1 MSAPYST
8 AHSMPSV
15 LPPYGNAIGDFPL
28 SSGTGGNTAF
38 YERAYCS
45 GGSKHLR
52 NGKKNGQSKTM
63 RRQTMGGIRRPGGG
77 LSMKKRRHHWSA
89 KYKRSINCSKP
100 KGFSQRQHCKY
111 GRKK

>member
-1 MSAPYST
+1 MSAPYSN

-38 YERAYCS
+38 YERAYCT
-45 GGSKHLR
+45 GGSKRR
-52 NGKKNGQSKTM
+52 NQSKTM
-63 RRQTMGGIRRPGGG
+63 RRRTMGGIRRPGGG

-89 KYKRSINCSKP
+89 KYKRSINCARP
-100 KGFSQRQHCKY
+100 RGFSQRQHCKY

>member
-8 AHSMPSV
+8 AYSMPAV

-28 SSGTGGNTAF
+28 SSGTGGNTYQ
-38 YERAYCS
+38 YETAYCT
-45 GGSKHLR
+45 GGS
-52 NGKKNGQSKTM
+52 SKRRT
-63 RRQTMGGIRRPGGG
+63 RRQMTMNRRKKHRTMGGIRRPGGG
-77 LSMKKRRHHWSA
+77 LSMKKRRHWSA

>member
-1 MSAPYST
+1 MSAPYSN

-38 YERAYCS
+38 YETKYCS
-45 GGSKHLR
+45 GGSR
-52 NGKKNGQSKTM
+52 RMAQRTGKKMGQSKTM
-63 RRQTMGGIRRPGGG
+63 RRRTMGG
-77 LSMKKRRHHWSA
+77 KKRRHWSA
-89 KYKRSINCSKP
+89 KYKRSIDCSRP
-100 KGFSQRQHCKY
+100 RGFSQRQHCKY

>member
-1 MSAPYST
+1 MSAPIST
-8 AHSMPSV
+8 AYSMHTV

-38 YERAYCS
+38 YETAYRT
-45 GGSKHLR
+45 GGSKRKR
-52 NGKKNGQSKTM
+52 NGKTM
-63 RRQTMGGIRRPGGG
+63 RRRTMGGS
-77 LSMKKRRHHWSA
+77 SMKKRRHWSA

-111 GRKK
+111 RRK